1 MAIPS
6 QPIPAPSPP
15 LCLQEGF
22 AFSHCTECRVAFR
35 IRENVPEDRWWR
47 QAQFRALVARDHVIL
62 FLFIQLVSRSLG
74 KRSPREK
81 SRDED
86 SQQKKS
92 TKKSTKKV
100 NRKKPS
106 YAVSKQ
112 KDRQKEVLKKKQENG
127 VDKQ

>member
-74 KRSPREK
+74 EK
-81 SRDED
+81 GHGKKARGKK
-86 SQQKKS
+86 SQQKSQEKESQQKS
-92 TKKSTKKV
+92 QEKEC
-100 NRKKPS
+100 
-106 YAVSKQ
+106 Q
-112 KDRQKEVLKKKQENG
+112 QKENQ
-127 VDKQ
+127 